1 MNINIQIPNIFKFLG
16 RRKQQTNPDKYINS
30 EVTTVKSAFNHPR
43 FNRRIAVNAYEG
55 YWAAAIDY
63 NSNAAASGIIRL
75 HSKVSK
81 NGTKCIWNQTKHTS
95 PYQRNYFSNKL
106 IDLPSNDVQY
116 KLMDSMED
124 FEIVQGHPITD
135 LFRRANPTQ
144 STYQLFFNIYLQL
157 EITGDAFIHVV
168 SFEDGTPAQLYVVS
182 SQFMTVVP
190 AKPGSGQL
198 VSHYTF
204 EKEHGNAVNY
214 SPDEI
219 VHIKY
224 PSPKFDGTFY
234 GMGKIEKGWDSYL
247 LNKFSMQYQVALYQ
261 NKAVPDYLLI
271 NKSGNSI
278 NKKRFFKKMTS
289 LNRGPQNAGKVMAI
303 DGDVSIEKL
312 SFLPKDLSDVTFN
325 ITQIASISGCPINK
339 LTGGQSNSLGGGGE
353 TLEQNTSWL
362 RNTILPMQKL
372 VASAL
377 SENLLFRYG
386 ITDGDAFLSYDN
398 PVPEDMEE
406 KRKSDETY
414 SKIAVLT
421 TNEIRMS
428 LGKETLGEEFDVP
441 YFNGNRVGENKN
453 NDSNNFI
460 PEKSF
465 NNTKKEIDTIIR
477 DVVESNKQPINLTI
491 NNISELEDNE
501 VEIDVD
507 EKILQK
513 EEINKGILDKEL
525 NSNRIANRIK
535 DIN

>member
-1 MNINIQIPNIFKFLG
+1 MNIKIPNVFRFFG
-16 RRKQQTNPDKYINS
+16 RKQQTTPDKYINS
-30 EVTTVKSAFNHPR
+30 EVKTIRSDFNHPR
-43 FNRRIAVNAYEG
+43 FNRRLAVNAYEG

-63 NSNAAASGIIRL
+63 NANAAASGVIRL
-75 HSKVSK
+75 HSKVSS
-81 NGTKCIWNQTKHTS
+81 NGIKCIWNQTKHTN

-106 IDLPSNDVQY
+106 LDLPDNVIQH
-116 KLMDSMED
+116 KVMDSMED

-135 LFRRANPTQ
+135 LFRRANPLQ

-168 SFEDGTPAQLYVVS
+168 SFEDGTPAQLYVLS

-190 AKPGSGQL
+190 AAIGSGQL
-198 VSHYTF
+198 VSKYTF
-204 EKEHGNAVNY
+204 EKEPGNAVDY
-214 SPDEI
+214 SVDEI

-247 LNKFSMQYQVALYQ
+247 LNKFSMDYQKAIYA
-261 NKAVPDYLLI
+261 NNAVPDYLLI

-278 NKKRFFKKMTS
+278 SKKRFFKKMS
-289 LNRGPQNAGKVMAI
+289 SMNMGPSNSGKVMAI
-303 DGDVSIEKL
+303 DGDVSIETVAFK
-312 SFLPKDLSDVTFN
+312 PKDLSDVTLN
-325 ITQIASISGCPINK
+325 IQQIASISGCPINK
-339 LTGGQSNSLGGGGE
+339 LIGNNAIKANSE
-353 TLEQNTSWL
+353 QQNTSWL
-362 RNTILPMQKL
+362 RNTIHPMQKL

-377 SENLLFRYG
+377 SENLLPRYG
-386 ITDGDAFLSYDN
+386 DRKERIVDGDAFLSYDN

-428 LGKETLGEEFDVP
+428 LGKETLGEEFDIP
-441 YFNGNRVGENKN
+441 YFNGNKVGENN
-453 NDSNNFI
+453 TTSNSFI
-460 PEKSF
+460 PEKSITVD
-465 NNTKKEIDTIIR
+465 TKKEIDTIIR

-501 VEIDVD
+501 VEIDVN
-507 EKILQK
+507 EKTS
-513 EEINKGILDKEL
+513 E
-525 NSNRIANRIK
+525 
-535 DIN
+535 